1 MFIELLGVDFFMK
14 EKSDEVKT
22 QVAQTIST
30 LMTVAFGL
38 IAALAWNDAIK
49 AIILQ
54 FMPKGNGITGLLIYA
69 VLITIIA
76 VVATLIIARALGKP
90 PVQDV
95 RIVE

>member
-1 MFIELLGVDFFMK
+1 MK
-14 EKSDEVKT
+14 EKGDEVKT

-49 AIILQ
+49 AIIVSV
-54 FMPKGNGITGLLIYA
+54 MPKGNGITGLLIYA
-69 VLITIIA
+69 ILITIIA

>member
-1 MFIELLGVDFFMK
+1 MK
-14 EKSDEVKT
+14 EKTEEVKT

-38 IAALAWNDAIK
+38 IAALAWNEAIK
-49 AIILQ
+49 AIIIQ
-54 FMPKGNGITGLLIYA
+54 IMPQGSGITGLLIYA

-76 VVATLIIARALGKP
+76 VIATMVIARALGKP
-90 PVQDV
+90 PVQEV

>member
-1 MFIELLGVDFFMK
+1 MK
-14 EKSDEVKT
+14 EKTDDVKT
-22 QVAQTIST
+22 QVAGTLST

-49 AIILQ
+49 AIIATLI
-54 FMPKGNGITGLLIYA
+54 PKGNGLTGLLIYA

-90 PVQDV
+90 PVTEV

>member
-1 MFIELLGVDFFMK
+1 MLGETIMK
-14 EKSDEVKT
+14 EKTNEVKT

-49 AIILQ
+49 AIIISYL
-54 FMPKGNGITGLLIYA
+54 PSGNGITGLLIYA

-90 PVQDV
+90 PVQEV

>member
-1 MFIELLGVDFFMK
+1 MMK
-14 EKSDEVKT
+14 EKGNEVKS
-22 QVAQTIST
+22 QVGQTIST

-49 AIILQ
+49 AIIVQ
-54 FMPKGNGITGLLIYA
+54 YMPKGSGIEGLLIYA
-69 VLITIIA
+69 ILITIIA

-90 PVQDV
+90 PVQEV

>member
-1 MFIELLGVDFFMK
+1 LLGVDIVK
-14 EKSDEVKT
+14 EKGDEVKT

-49 AIILQ
+49 AIIATV
-54 FMPKGNGITGLLIYA
+54 MPQGNGITGLLIYA
-69 VLITIIA
+69 ILITIIA

-90 PVQDV
+90 PVQEV